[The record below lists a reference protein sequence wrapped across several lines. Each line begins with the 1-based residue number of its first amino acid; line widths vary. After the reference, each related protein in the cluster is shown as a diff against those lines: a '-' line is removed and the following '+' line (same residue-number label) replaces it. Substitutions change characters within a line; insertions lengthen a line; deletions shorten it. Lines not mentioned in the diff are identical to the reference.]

1 MVYLQKLKDVLDEKE
16 NIHTGANYLNKVY
29 ALEDGSMEID
39 QLLKSYHDYE
49 DTIEAH
55 KQNEKMYLRQIEANR
70 QAMRLAEK
78 NKNTLHEIICDRID
92 ESSPDKTV
100 RGHTWEAFLRISSR
114 PSLKFKLKI
123 LNQTIATAY
132 YQLVKR
138 SYEWNSGA
146 IIKAINDSND
156 FNHNQAC
163 EIAEITFEKE
173 LRVRNLKEIETAY
186 YNHLEN
192 IENDEAPF

>member
-1 MVYLQKLKDVLDEKE
+1 MVFLPKLKEVLDEKE
-16 NIHTGANYLNKVY
+16 NIHTGTNYLNKVY
-29 ALEDGSMEID
+29 ALEDGSLEID
-39 QLLKSYHDYE
+39 QLLKTYSDYE

-78 NKNTLHEIICDRID
+78 NRNTLREIICDRID
-92 ESSPDKTV
+92 ESSPEKTV
-100 RGHTWEAFLRISSR
+100 RGHTWEAFLKTCAR
-114 PSLKFKLKI
+114 PSLNFKLKT
-123 LNQTIATAY
+123 LNQTIASAY

-146 IIKAINDSND
+146 IMKAINDSSD

-163 EIAEITFEKE
+163 EIAEIVFERE
-173 LRVRNLKEIETAY
+173 LRVRNLKEIEDNFY
-186 YNHLEN
+186 EKFNKEV
-192 IENDEAPF
+192 PF